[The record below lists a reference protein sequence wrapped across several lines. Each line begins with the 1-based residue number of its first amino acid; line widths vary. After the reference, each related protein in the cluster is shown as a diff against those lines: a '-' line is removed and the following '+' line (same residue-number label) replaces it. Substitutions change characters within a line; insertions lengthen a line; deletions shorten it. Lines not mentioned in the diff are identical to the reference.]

1 MYQKSSKLVVQNLSP
16 QNCSSSHWVLNKNEM
31 LGTKSCGLQRKLSL
45 PEHSFITIQNL
56 HHQTSPEKKGVGNSP
71 N

>member
-31 LGTKSCGLQRKLSL
+31 LGTQD
-45 PEHSFITIQNL
+45 
-56 HHQTSPEKKGVGNSP
+56 HQVFFTSASVGWV
-71 N
+71 